1 MNDSSVSILSIHVK
15 AQLARLAFLQEYRQK
30 TQDPY
35 VTSALA
41 FVIEDTQEAIARV
54 ASRLRQLDS
63 TVDESLDEAGEKLLR
78 QARSRRSLEDK
89 IKFIRRGLKHQI
101 EWYSDR
107 VKDLRNDADSQAIF
121 VGLAE
126 QARVRLDRWENMM
139 KDLKVP
145 LD

>member
-1 MNDSSVSILSIHVK
+1 MNDSSVSILSEHVK
-15 AQLARLAFLQEYRQK
+15 AQLARLAFLQEYRQRIR
-30 TQDPY
+30 DPY

-63 TVDESLDEAGEKLLR
+63 TVDESLDESGQKLLR
-78 QARSRRSLEDK
+78 QAQSRRSLEDK
-89 IKFIRRGLKHQI
+89 IKFIRQGLKHQT
-101 EWYSDR
+101 EWYNAR
-107 VKDLRNDADSQAIF
+107 MKDLRNDADSQAIF

-139 KDLKVP
+139 KDLKVS

>member
-1 MNDSSVSILSIHVK
+1 MNDSSLSILSEHVK

-54 ASRLRQLDS
+54 ASRLRQLDF
-63 TVDESLDEAGEKLLR
+63 TVDESLDEAGQKLLR

-89 IKFIRRGLKHQI
+89 IKFIRHGLKHQI
-101 EWYSDR
+101 EWYSAR
-107 VKDLRNDADSQAIF
+107 AKDLRNDADSQAIF

-139 KDLKVP
+139 EDLKVP